1 MNSGVMKLKFMVNLD
16 YFINILYLLILYII
30 RNKEFFFISIMRWLI
45 LVSLGRWI
53 NMYYN
58 NIKVKSLGNKNI
70 CVLVRF

>member
-16 YFINILYLLILYII
+16 YFINILYMLILYII